1 MKLLVVTNLFYP
13 DRGGGA
19 SVFSDMC
26 YGLAERGHEVTVYA
40 AYPYY
45 PEWRNKSGA
54 NLWTTSSETIQGASV
69 RRFGMYVPRNPSRF
83 IPRIMFELSFLLS
96 LLRSLFY
103 CRRFDAVMIYCP
115 VMSAVAY
122 GAVRKLLFREPVWLN
137 VQDIPA
143 DAAAASGISRG
154 RFVKAAGQWVQQ
166 FLFNRADV
174 WSTIAPK
181 MVERISTMRRRNQ
194 PVLFLP
200 NFLNRSMEETISR
213 HPSKVGRPAATPV
226 KLLYAGNIGKK
237 QGLLE
242 FCERLRDSDAQ
253 FRFRIHGNGG
263 EAQSIRDWVDAAR
276 DVRFEFGEFLDEQGF
291 VAALND
297 ADFFVITE
305 KPGVGASF
313 IPSKLIPCIA
323 TATPVI
329 CVCDADGPLGE
340 EVNAHGLGVT
350 FDWSHVGSLWARV
363 ASIVSSPDE
372 MQALQQQALNRSLAY
387 GRIPIIETVER
398 ELDRMLSSNRA
409 ASSAANQLPS
419 TSARPS

>member
-1 MKLLVVTNLFYP
+1 MKLLVVTNLFFP

-45 PEWRNKSGA
+45 PEWKNKADA
-54 NLWTTSSETIQGASV
+54 NLWRTTDETIQGVAV
-69 RRFGMYVPRNPSRF
+69 RRFGMF
-83 IPRIMFELSFLLS
+83 IPSKPSKLIPRVLFEASFLLS

-103 CRRFDAVMIYCP
+103 FRRFDAVMIYCP
-115 VMSAVAY
+115 VLSAVAY
-122 GAVRKLLFREPVWLN
+122 GGLRKLFYREPVWLN

-154 RFVKAAGQWVQQ
+154 RFVKSAGQWVQG

-181 MVERISTMRRRNQ
+181 MVERISALRKRNQ
-194 PVLFLP
+194 PVIFLP
-200 NFLNRSMEETISR
+200 NFLNRSMEEAIAQ
-213 HPSKVGRPAATPV
+213 HPIKVGRPAAQPV
-226 KLLYAGNIGKK
+226 KFLYAGNIGKK

-242 FCERLRDSDAQ
+242 FCEELRKSSTP

-263 EAQSIRDWVDAAR
+263 EAEAIRQWVAASGDA
-276 DVRFEFGEFLDEQGF
+276 RFEFGEFLDEPGF
-291 VAALND
+291 VAALFETD
-297 ADFFVITE
+297 VFVITE

-323 TATPVI
+323 TATPVLA
-329 CVCDADGPLGE
+329 VCDADGPLGQ
-340 EVNAHGLGVT
+340 EVNAHGLGATV
-350 FDWSHVGSLWARV
+350 DWSEIDALWSRLAG
-363 ASIVSSPDE
+363 IVESPDDFRGY
-372 MQALQQQALNRSLAY
+372 QQRALDRSQSYA
-387 GRIPIIETVER
+387 RIPIIETVER
-398 ELDRMLSSNRA
+398 EFARLLPPGRVVPRETS
-409 ASSAANQLPS
+409 QLS
-419 TSARPS
+419 TSGT